1 MENSF
6 LGLEAEELILG
17 WWKADLG
24 EEMLLDYYLNI
35 IQQYINMMNV
45 LFLQEQ
51 AQSICKVLSASFDC
65 ALASEKS

>member
-24 EEMLLDYYLNI
+24 DKRCSWI
-35 IQQYINMMNV
+35 II
-45 LFLQEQ
+45 
-51 AQSICKVLSASFDC
+51 SISSSSILI
-65 ALASEKS
+65 